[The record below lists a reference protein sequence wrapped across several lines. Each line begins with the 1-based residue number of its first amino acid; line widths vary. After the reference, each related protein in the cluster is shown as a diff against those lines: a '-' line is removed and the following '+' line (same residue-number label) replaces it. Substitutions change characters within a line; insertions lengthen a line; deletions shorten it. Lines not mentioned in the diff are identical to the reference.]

1 MFNNIPTVTKNLLI
15 INAVAFLATLILSPL
30 HLDIEQIGGLHFFLA
45 SDFHLYQF
53 VTYMFLHGGFAHI
66 FFNMFALWMFGCV
79 IENVWGA
86 KKFIFYYIF
95 CGIGAGLCQEIVQF
109 IEFYFTVVSQFPGS
123 TMGDAIT
130 IMQNSNLN
138 GAITIGASGAV
149 YAILLA
155 FGMTFPNER
164 IFIFPLPV
172 PIKAKWFVCIYAAI
186 ELFSAMSSAGDGVA
200 HMAHLGGML
209 FGFLL
214 IVYWRKHPDSHFD
227 LSGSRQFFER
237 WGDRR
242 NAGGSRNT
250 RFSSHS
256 GFSGHSGQYDYS
268 SNNRQ
273 SGYGPTREDDMAYN
287 ARKKARQEEI
297 DRILDKIRKSGYDSL
312 TTKEKQWL
320 FEASREK

>member
-1 MFNNIPTVTKNLLI
+1 MFNNIPTVTKNLLV
-15 INAVAFLATLILSPL
+15 INVLAFFATLILMPMNV
-30 HLDIEQIGGLHFFLA
+30 DMEQTGGLHFFLA

-53 VTYMFLHGGFAHI
+53 VTYMFLHGGVAHL

-79 IENVWGA
+79 IENVWGP

-109 IEFYFTVVSQFPGS
+109 IEFYFTVVAQFPGS

-186 ELFSAMSSAGDGVA
+186 ELISAMSSAGDGVA

-214 IVYWRKHPDSHFD
+214 INYWRKHPDSRFD

-237 WGDRR
+237 WGDKRGNRR
-242 NAGGSRNT
+242 QGNTTYTSQQGNSWQSANT
-250 RFSSHS
+250 R
-256 GFSGHSGQYDYS
+256 DA
-268 SNNRQ
+268 
-273 SGYGPTREDDMAYN
+273 GYGPTREDDMAYN

-297 DRILDKIRKSGYDSL
+297 DTILDKIRKSGYDSL
-312 TTKEKQWL
+312 TKAEKQRL
-320 FEASREK
+320 FEASREQ